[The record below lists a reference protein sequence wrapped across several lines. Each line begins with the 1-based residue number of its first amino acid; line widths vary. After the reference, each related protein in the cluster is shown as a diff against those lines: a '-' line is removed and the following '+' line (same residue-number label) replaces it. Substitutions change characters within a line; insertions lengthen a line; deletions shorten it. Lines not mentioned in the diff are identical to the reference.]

1 MKDEKHNSLEKNTE
15 QCKKKNKLVNDFVMD
30 SISSDSVIVTIL
42 IKNKLS
48 IGLTYKE
55 KKNRCKRGVPMF
67 IWVVILRVRKRS

>member
-15 QCKKKNKLVNDFVMD
+15 QCKKNKLVNDFVMN

-55 KKNRCKRGVPMF
+55 KK
-67 IWVVILRVRKRS
+67 

>member
-55 KKNRCKRGVPMF
+55 KKKQV
-67 IWVVILRVRKRS
+67 